1 MIMDGR
7 SFSSCK
13 SVIYRCGPR
22 DDMRQCQAAR
32 GGYTERRMARVTHAE
47 RGTQSA
53 HIALMGYSGG
63 AVTERLFAV
72 CRHRPVA
79 ACMVK
84 DAPRKGGAS
93 AWCAQGEQSD
103 PGRPAARRGRFLL
116 RSAAGGGQVSV
127 RNAADG
133 VVNSGRARGSGPSR
147 GGCSQGLSDLRVTA
161 VSNDSCTE
169 SIIFEFVTT

>member
-1 MIMDGR
+1 MDGR

-13 SVIYRCGPR
+13 SAQYSCGPC
-22 DDMRQCQAAR
+22 DDMRQCRVAR
-32 GGYTERRMARVTHAE
+32 GGYTERRMAHVTHAE

-53 HIALMGYSGG
+53 HIAPMGYTRCGV
-63 AVTERLFAV
+63 AERLFDV

-84 DAPRKGGAS
+84 DAPRKGGVS
-93 AWCAQGEQSD
+93 AWCAQGEWSD
-103 PGRPAARRGRFLL
+103 PGRRPACRGRSLL
-116 RSAAGGGQVSV
+116 LLWRAAGGRRASV

-147 GGCSQGLSDLRVTA
+147 GGCSQGLSELRVTA
-161 VSNDSCTE
+161 VSNNSYTQ
-169 SIIFEFVTT
+169 SNIFEFVTT